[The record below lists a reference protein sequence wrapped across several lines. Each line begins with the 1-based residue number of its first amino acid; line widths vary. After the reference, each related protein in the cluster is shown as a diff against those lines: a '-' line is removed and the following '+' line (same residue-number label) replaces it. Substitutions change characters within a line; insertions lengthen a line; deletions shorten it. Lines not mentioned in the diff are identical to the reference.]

1 MNDIILYT
9 THCPKCMVLE
19 AKLKEK
25 NIDYYICED
34 LDMMEQKGFMSVPM
48 LQINTDIMNFGQ
60 AVQWLKEYK
69 EQEGNCSECKLT

>member
-25 NIDYYICED
+25 NIDYCICD
-34 LDMMEQKGFMSVPM
+34 DINIMEEKGFITAPI
-48 LQINTDIMNFGQ
+48 LAINEKFMTFGE
-60 AVQWLKEYK
+60 AIQWLKE
-69 EQEGNCSECKLT
+69 QNVEGDCSECKLT